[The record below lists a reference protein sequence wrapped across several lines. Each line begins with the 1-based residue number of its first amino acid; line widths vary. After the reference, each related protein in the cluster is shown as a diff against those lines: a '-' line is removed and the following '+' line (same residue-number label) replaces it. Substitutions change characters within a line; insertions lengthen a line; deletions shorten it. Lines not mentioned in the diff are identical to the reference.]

1 MNNKLRSNSCSLV
14 LRVLLL
20 LAAFAAGNAEA
31 MGWTTYIS
39 GKGADTNT
47 SASCSMPSPCRSL
60 QAALSQTNA
69 GGVVVA
75 LDSAEYFPATISQ
88 SVSVTAPE
96 GVHAQ
101 ISTSNGN
108 AITVS
113 VSGLSV
119 TLRGLYFWGTP
130 AFNIPNQGVYLP
142 GGNSL
147 VVERCHFNG
156 FALTPGSSSDGTAID
171 IVGNAASRVQAKIID
186 TVIEDGSIGIQIVG
200 SVTASISNVKL
211 FNLGVAGIGVTDG
224 GYGEADV
231 SASNVEWNGPS
242 LTGGTAFQVVN
253 QATPYPA
260 EFFLDRAVIT
270 GGANGVLAKSGGGLA
285 YVTVTNSVFSKAN
298 MGIAAQ
304 APTTGTTMV
313 SVSASTFDANG
324 AGVGTSG
331 ANANVYT
338 AGNNN
343 FVGNGS
349 NWFGNFIHF
358 STF

>member
-1 MNNKLRSNSCSLV
+1 V
-14 LRVLLL
+14 
-20 LAAFAAGNAEA
+20 AE
-31 MGWTTYIS
+31 S
-39 GKGADTNT
+39 
-47 SASCSMPSPCRSL
+47 
-60 QAALSQTNA
+60 
-69 GGVVVA
+69 
-75 LDSAEYFPATISQ
+75 
-88 SVSVTAPE
+88 
-96 GVHAQ
+96 GVHAS

-113 VSGLSV
+113 GTGLSV

-147 VVERCHFNG
+147 TVERCHFTG
-156 FALTPGSSSDGTAID
+156 FALTPGSSSDGAAIS
-171 IVGNAASRVQAKIID
+171 IVGNGAGRVQAKIID
-186 TVIEDGSIGIQIVG
+186 TVIEEGSIGIQIVG
-200 SVTASISNVKL
+200 AVTASISNVKL
-211 FNLGVAGIGVTDG
+211 FNLGVVGIGVTDG
-224 GYGEADV
+224 AYGEADV

-242 LTGGTAFQVVN
+242 LGGATAFQVVN

-260 EFFLDRAVIT
+260 EFFLDHAVVT

-298 MGIAAQ
+298 TGIAAQ
-304 APTTGTTMV
+304 APTTGRTMV
-313 SVSASTFDANG
+313 NVSSSTFDANG
-324 AGVGTSG
+324 AGVGASG
-331 ANANVYT
+331 TNATIYT
-338 AGNNN
+338 AGDNV